1 MPTDETGIDETGID
15 ETGAGPLAAWIGRR
29 TFLALG
35 LALAVPSAAFAA
47 DPAAAL
53 LALINGL
60 RAEHGLGSLRADARL
75 DAAARRHALDMAR
88 HDRLDHA
95 GSDGSTPRMRARAAG
110 YDGALPGE
118 VIAASPD
125 GPPGILALW
134 SESAPHRA
142 ILLAPGAT
150 EAGIGH
156 AVNRASRYGAYWVAL
171 LNPVVLS
178 GP

>member
-1 MPTDETGIDETGID
+1 MPTDEA
-15 ETGAGPLAAWIGRR
+15 GAGPLTGRIGRR
-29 TFLALG
+29 AFLALG
-35 LALAVPSAAFAA
+35 SALAVPRAAFAT
-47 DPAAAL
+47 DPTAAL
-53 LALINGL
+53 LALINDLRSAHGL
-60 RAEHGLGSLRADARL
+60 RSLRADARL

-88 HDRLDHA
+88 HDRLDHT

-110 YDGALPGE
+110 HDGALPGE

-125 GPPGILALW
+125 GPPEILALW

-156 AVNRASRYGAYWVAL
+156 AVNRASHYGAYWVAL
-171 LNPVVLS
+171 LNPVVLL